1 MDGQEEVA
9 VEAAAESGGF
19 LSEWFFNMFAATL
32 DLQAQSPT
40 FILLYLGIVFG
51 LVILR
56 VYFDDPIKT
65 LGVIGLYIYSG
76 IQSYALFSGSPL
88 ILEAATASWV
98 ATGMTMW
105 YAFLFTVVLVWGV
118 SRVFEVIYSTLLA
131 VGLGAALSYL
141 NPIKLLNLVRK
152 SEAELDEIED
162 AFNAGSA
169 KDPKRQKTAIMMTD
183 IVGYSKQMGTD
194 EAGIYKKLQIHNE
207 ILRNQIVRNRGT
219 IIKTIGDAFMVK
231 FRSATN
237 TVRCAMDIQKAIG
250 EYNKTKTPDDQFHV
264 RIGCHMGEV
273 MLTGT
278 DVFGEGVNIAAG
290 IEPKAD
296 ADGILVSE
304 VIQQEAKNKFP
315 AHFVSVGR
323 QPMKNI
329 AQPPELFKVF
339 PLEDTAAKP
348 TGGGGGT
355 VKVPASGGGGGGG
368 APAGG
373 GGGTFKI

>member
-105 YAFLFTVVLVWGV
+105 YAFLFTVILVWGV

-169 KDPKRQKTAIMMTD
+169 KDPKRQKTAIRMTD
-183 IVGYSKQMGTD
+183 IVGYSKQMGAD
-194 EAGIYKKLQIHNE
+194 EAGMYKKLQIHNE

-219 IIKTIGDAFMVK
+219 VIKTIGDAFMVK

-237 TVRCAMDIQKAIG
+237 TVQRAMDIQKAIG

-329 AQPPELFKVF
+329 AQPPELFKAF

>member
-1 MDGQEEVA
+1 MEGQEDIA
-9 VEAAAESGGF
+9 VEAAESGGF
-19 LSEWFFNMFAATL
+19 FSDWFFNMFAATL

-40 FILLYLGIVFG
+40 FLLLYLGIVFG

-65 LGVIGLYIYSG
+65 LAGLGLYIYAM
-76 IQSYALFSGSPL
+76 IQSYALFSSSPL
-88 ILEAATASWV
+88 ILQATEASWV
-98 ATGMTMW
+98 ATGLTMW
-105 YAFLFTVVLVWGV
+105 YAFLFTVILVWGV
-118 SRVFEVIYSTLLA
+118 SKVFEMIYTTLLS
-131 VGLGAALSYL
+131 VGLGAALSYI
-141 NPIKLLNLVRK
+141 NPLKLLSLVRK
-152 SEAELDEIED
+152 SDSELEELDD

-183 IVGYSKQMGTD
+183 IVGYSKQMGAD
-194 EAGIYKKLQIHNE
+194 EAGMYKKLQIHNE
-207 ILRNQIVRNRGT
+207 ILRNQIVRNWCT
-219 IIKTIGDAFMVK
+219 VIKTIGDAFMVK

-237 TVRCAMDIQKAIG
+237 TVQCAMDIQKAIG
-250 EYNKTKTPDDQFHV
+250 EYNKTKTPDEQNHV

-278 DVFGEGVNIAAG
+278 DVFGEGVNIAAR

-304 VIQQEAKNKFP
+304 VIQGEAKNKVP

-339 PLEDTAAKP
+339 PLEDQAGGGGAA
-348 TGGGGGT
+348 GGGGGQSAA
-355 VKVPASGGGGGGG
+355 VPAGG
-368 APAGG
+368 GG

>member
-1 MDGQEEVA
+1 MEGQEEIA
-9 VEAAAESGGF
+9 VEAVETGGF

-40 FILLYLGIVFG
+40 FLLLYLAIVFG

-65 LGVIGLYIYSG
+65 LAGIGVYIYAM
-76 IQSYALFSGSPL
+76 IQSYSLFSSSPL
-88 ILEAATASWV
+88 IIAATDASWV

-105 YAFLFTVVLVWGV
+105 YAFLFTLILVWGV
-118 SRVFEVIYSTLLA
+118 SKVFEVIYTTLLA

-141 NPIKLLNLVRK
+141 NPLKLLNLVRK
-152 SEAELDEIED
+152 SDTELEELDD

-183 IVGYSKQMGTD
+183 IFGYSKQMGAD
-194 EAGIYKKLQIHNE
+194 EAGMYKKLQIHNE

-219 IIKTIGDAFMVK
+219 VIKTIGDAFMVK
-231 FRSATN
+231 FSSATN
-237 TVRCAMDIQKAIG
+237 TVQCAMDIQKAIG

-278 DVFGEGVNIAAG
+278 DVFGEGVNIAAR

-304 VIQQEAKNKFP
+304 VIQAEAKNKVP
-315 AHFVSVGR
+315 AHFVGVGR
-323 QPMKNI
+323 
-329 AQPPELFKVF
+329 
-339 PLEDTAAKP
+339 P
-348 TGGGGGT
+348 TDE
-355 VKVPASGGGGGGG
+355 KYRPASG
-368 APAGG
+368 
-373 GGGTFKI
+373 TF

>member
-65 LGVIGLYIYSG
+65 LCVIGLYIYSG

-105 YAFLFTVVLVWGV
+105 YAFLFTVILVWGV

-152 SEAELDEIED
+152 SEAELDEMED

-183 IVGYSKQMGTD
+183 IVGYSKQMGAD
-194 EAGIYKKLQIHNE
+194 EAGMYKKLQIHNE
-207 ILRNQIVRNRGT
+207 ILRNQIVRNR
-219 IIKTIGDAFMVK
+219 
-231 FRSATN
+231 
-237 TVRCAMDIQKAIG
+237 
-250 EYNKTKTPDDQFHV
+250 
-264 RIGCHMGEV
+264 
-273 MLTGT
+273 
-278 DVFGEGVNIAAG
+278 
-290 IEPKAD
+290 
-296 ADGILVSE
+296 
-304 VIQQEAKNKFP
+304 
-315 AHFVSVGR
+315 
-323 QPMKNI
+323 
-329 AQPPELFKVF
+329 
-339 PLEDTAAKP
+339 
-348 TGGGGGT
+348 GT